1 MVYNKRIN
9 LKDGRDCLI
18 RNGVREDGPA
28 ALDLF
33 ILTHEQTDLLLTY
46 PDECSMTA
54 GQEADYLADKT
65 DSPNEIELVAEVGGR
80 LVGLAGFES
89 VGSARKVRH
98 RAQFGISVD
107 RDFWGLGLGTALT
120 RACIDLAAAAG
131 YLQLELNVVAEN
143 ERAIALY
150 EKLGFVEYGRDP
162 MGFLSR
168 SGLFQEVVF
177 MRLEL

>member
-1 MVYNKRIN
+1 MEYRETIK

-18 RNGVREDGPA
+18 RNCLREDGPA
-28 ALDLF
+28 ALDVF
-33 ILTHEQTDLLLTY
+33 IRTHEQTDYLLSY
-46 PDECSMTA
+46 PDECAMTA
-54 GQEADYLADKT
+54 DEEADYLAGKT
-65 DSPNEIELVAEVGGR
+65 DSANEIELVAEVGGKI
-80 LVGLAGFES
+80 VGLAGIES
-89 VGSARKVRH
+89 MGAVYKVRH